1 MDEQKT
7 NPEVDER
14 STDVKMFTSDEV
26 TAIVQKRLDRY
37 KAKLADEK
45 AEADANIE
53 SEMTTRSAELDKR
66 ELELDCKTY
75 LIDNGLDIELAG
87 IISADNLDD
96 FKQKVDS
103 IGSIFRNKRSSFVPP
118 MPDESINRSTSDA
131 ERIKEA
137 FSVSKKHKPKQFRE

>member
-37 KAKLADEK
+37 IAKLADEK